1 MINFKHVNASWD
13 TSLYDGT
20 KKGKAIFDPTL
31 VQTFFDRD
39 STRARLKNHYEV

>member
-31 VQTFFDRD
+31 VQTF
-39 STRARLKNHYEV
+39 LIGIQLEHG